1 MRSFLAFALVVLLM
15 TATAYAQHLEQG
27 GFAADVNSEGWSL
40 NSGTGAR
47 NHIVFV
53 RFPKPFSEKPS
64 VLLSLTSID
73 GAPARDGNVRVT
85 LKADNV
91 TRDGFVV
98 KISTWG
104 DSRLAG
110 IEGSWLA
117 SGR

>member
-1 MRSFLAFALVVLLM
+1 MRSVLAFAAAMLLIA
-15 TATAYAQHLEQG
+15 ATADAQHLEQG
-27 GFAADVNSEGWSL
+27 GFAAGVNSEGWSL
-40 NSGTGAR
+40 NSGTGTR
-47 NHIVFV
+47 SYIVFV
-53 RFPKPFSEKPS
+53 RFPKPFAEKPS

-73 GAPARDGNVRVT
+73 GAPARDGNVRIT